1 MHYHVHLPMKFTEEE
16 KPLVLEYLKKFKH
29 SELSIKMFMCA
40 YFGGRLFRDSYI
52 SLDLYIRTSL
62 KYADIRSDKDESLK
76 RYWNF
81 SDEHNYS
88 NFFSFSK
95 DTILEGT
102 MNDVE
107 KMITDLLFS
116 EGNHK
121 LYTRLTNV

>member
-1 MHYHVHLPMKFTEEE
+1 MKYYRHLPMNFTEEE
-16 KPLVLEYLKKFKH
+16 KPLVLEYLKRFKH
-29 SELSIKMFMCA
+29 SELSIKMLMCA
-40 YFGGRLFRDSYI
+40 YFGGRLFRGSYI

-81 SDEHNYS
+81 SHEHNYS

-107 KMITDLLFS
+107 KMITDLLFY